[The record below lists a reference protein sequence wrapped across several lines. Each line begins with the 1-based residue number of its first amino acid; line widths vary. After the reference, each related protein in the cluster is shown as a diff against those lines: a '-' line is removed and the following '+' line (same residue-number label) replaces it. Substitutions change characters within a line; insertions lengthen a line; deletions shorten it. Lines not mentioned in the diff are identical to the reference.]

1 MTFEAYLDGAL
12 WFRQRNWEPTA
23 AGQQIS
29 DGRQINGDW
38 CEIFARADTF
48 AKNGTKWKASYY
60 ITVNIAPRAR
70 LDYSVAS
77 TDFRDNPG
85 GDVSPDYTFTY
96 GSAGIGPRTAE
107 LVRVAGTYKFD
118 DNYFYDSTESYR
130 LIVRLYFTRVTQR
143 ILRDP
148 TQGNAILRAPGGFF
162 GDEIQRD
169 A

>member
-12 WFRQRNWEPTA
+12 WFRQQNWEPTA
-23 AGQQIS
+23 DGQQIS

-38 CEIFARADTF
+38 CEIFARAYNF
-48 AKNGTKWKASYY
+48 ASNGTRWEADYD

-77 TDFRDNPG
+77 TNYIANPG
-85 GDVSPDYTFTY
+85 GIVDQPYTFYY
-96 GSAGIGPRTAE
+96 GSSGIG
-107 LVRVAGTYKFD
+107 LLNGVMVRAFGLNRYD
-118 DNYFYDSTESYR
+118 DNLYTSADESFR
-130 LIVRLYFTRVTQR
+130 LIVRLYFSRVTQR

-148 TQGNAILRAPGGFF
+148 TQGNAILRASSAF
-162 GDEIQRD
+162 GNIIQRD